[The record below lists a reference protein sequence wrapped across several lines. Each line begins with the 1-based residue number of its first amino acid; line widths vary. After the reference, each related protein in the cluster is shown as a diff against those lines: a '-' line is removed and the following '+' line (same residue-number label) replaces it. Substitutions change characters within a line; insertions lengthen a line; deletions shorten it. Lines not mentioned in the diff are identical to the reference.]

1 MMALELHPLC
11 TLFPRLT
18 GVEFE
23 ALKADIVANGQRE
36 PVVVHEGLVLDGG
49 NRYRACIEAGIEPR
63 LKEFDGAD
71 PVAFVLSANLHRRH
85 LTPGQQAAIV
95 SRAQD
100 WASAQAVGRPE
111 KSGNVAGLKTVAD
124 RAGLSGASERTQ
136 RMADKVAKESPELA
150 QQVAHGEIS
159 LPKALEQ
166 LAPRAPA
173 PKAAPAIVV
182 PQPEPAAPAPVE
194 QQAEH
199 SEADGMEEADPF
211 DQLMT
216 DFQALQ
222 ADHGQALARIKE
234 LEELLS
240 QNDLAAQVDALT
252 YKCAQFDSLATSR
265 FAEIAGMKETIER
278 QKGFLDMLRKA
289 AGLPKGG
296 DLAAWIKHAAQRAA

>member
-1 MMALELHPLC
+1 
-11 TLFPRLT
+11 
-18 GVEFE
+18 
-23 ALKADIVANGQRE
+23 
-36 PVVVHEGLVLDGG
+36 
-49 NRYRACIEAGIEPR
+49 
-63 LKEFDGAD
+63 
-71 PVAFVLSANLHRRH
+71 
-85 LTPGQQAAIV
+85 
-95 SRAQD
+95 
-100 WASAQAVGRPE
+100 
-111 KSGNVAGLKTVAD
+111 
-124 RAGLSGASERTQ
+124 
-136 RMADKVAKESPELA
+136 
-150 QQVAHGEIS
+150 
-159 LPKALEQ
+159 
-166 LAPRAPA
+166 
-173 PKAAPAIVV
+173 
-182 PQPEPAAPAPVE
+182 
-194 QQAEH
+194 
-199 SEADGMEEADPF
+199 MEEADPF